1 MKQIPIKLGPLALL
15 LTVISICLTTL
26 VVLTFSTAQA
36 DMRLAERF
44 AETVRVRYEL
54 EKQGQEFWQEV
65 QDSVEW
71 GDTVWLQEYRTK
83 ERGVYERVFEEGNTS
98 LTIRMKVTGISAEV
112 LEWRTV
118 RSWEQDTGLNLWDGS
133 SGWQR

>member
-1 MKQIPIKLGPLALL
+1 M
-15 LTVISICLTTL
+15 
-26 VVLTFSTAQA
+26 
-36 DMRLAERF
+36 
-44 AETVRVRYEL
+44 RVRYEL
-54 EKQGQEFWQEV
+54 KKEGQEFWQEV